1 MNIRANQRGVAL
13 LVALLAVALAVIM
26 ASSLIDRGEQGRAR
40 LRNQWRAEQ
49 SAELMRGLEAW
60 AVQVILADERASPD
74 FDPLDAPWRQPLPR
88 SEERRVGKESVSTC
102 RSRWPAF
109 KSKQKSSAR
118 NNSTVRIE
126 MKL

>member
-74 FDPLDAPWRQPLPR
+74 FDPLDATWRQPLPPNTPPGAVITGSPR
-88 SEERRVGKESVSTC
+88 DLDRKDTTL
-102 RSRWPAF
+102 
-109 KSKQKSSAR
+109 
-118 NNSTVRIE
+118 NY
-126 MKL
+126 